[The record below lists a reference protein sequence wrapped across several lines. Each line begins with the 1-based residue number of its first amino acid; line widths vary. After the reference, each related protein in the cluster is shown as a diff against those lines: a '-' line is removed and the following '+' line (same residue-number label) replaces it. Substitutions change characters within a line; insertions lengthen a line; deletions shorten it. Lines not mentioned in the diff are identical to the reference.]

1 MSIQGLAELK
11 LRLSEI
17 SKTAVP
23 RATSQAINRIAG
35 RAISK
40 SVSVVTKDTKI
51 PRKLVR
57 GRARLRKAT
66 SRKPQAIIR
75 VNRGNLPAIKLG
87 PASVRL
93 SRRKRDKRGVRSV
106 LHVGRFRFPG
116 AFIQQLDNG
125 RWHVMQRE
133 SKSRYPIDVVKIPLT
148 TPLTTAFKNAVPAL
162 MQSDMPKEMQYALRN
177 QIRLI
182 VKR

>member
-1 MSIQGLAELK
+1 MSIVGLEEVK
-11 LRLSEI
+11 SRLNEI

-40 SVSVVTKDTKI
+40 SVSVVAKGTQI

-66 SRKPQAIIR
+66 SKKPQAVIR

-93 SRRKRDKRGVRSV
+93 SRRKRDKNGTRSV
-106 LHVGRFRFPG
+106 LRIGRFQFPG
-116 AFIQQLDNG
+116 AFIQKLKNG
-125 RWHVMQRE
+125 KWHVLQRQA
-133 SKSRYPIDVVKIPLT
+133 KSRYPIDVVKIPLA
-148 TPLTTAFKNAVPAL
+148 TPLTTAFKEAVPQL
-162 MQSDMPKEMQYALRN
+162 MQSDMSKEMRYALRN

-182 VKR
+182 IKR

>member
-93 SRRKRDKRGVRSV
+93 SRRKRDKRGVRSI
-106 LHVGRFRFPG
+106 LHVGRFRFLEHS
-116 AFIQQLDNG
+116 FSS
-125 RWHVMQRE
+125 W
-133 SKSRYPIDVVKIPLT
+133 
-148 TPLTTAFKNAVPAL
+148 L
-162 MQSDMPKEMQYALRN
+162 MVAGT
-177 QIRLI
+177 
-182 VKR
+182 